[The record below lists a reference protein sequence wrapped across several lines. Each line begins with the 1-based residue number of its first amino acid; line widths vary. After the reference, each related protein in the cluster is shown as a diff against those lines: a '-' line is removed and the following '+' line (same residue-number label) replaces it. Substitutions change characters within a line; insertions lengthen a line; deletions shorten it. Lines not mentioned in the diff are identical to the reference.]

1 MQDYGEENK
10 SLMKDI
16 QARFFVNEF
25 IQMQLIDYRM

>member
-16 QARFFVNEF
+16 HAQFFINEF
-25 IQMQLIDYRM
+25 IQMQWIDYRM